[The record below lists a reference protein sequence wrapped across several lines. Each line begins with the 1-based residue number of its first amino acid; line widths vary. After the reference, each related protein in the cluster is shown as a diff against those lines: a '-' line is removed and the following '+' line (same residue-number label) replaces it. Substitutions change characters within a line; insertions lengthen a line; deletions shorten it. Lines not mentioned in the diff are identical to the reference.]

1 MSQSLSKLY
10 VHIIFIFH
18 VKDER
23 ISIRREDEKELYAYM
38 GGIIKINNS
47 FPIKINGTGNHVH
60 VLSTL
65 SKNLSLSNL
74 VEEIKKNSSRWIKTK
89 NIHYQHFA
97 WQGGYAG
104 YSVSQSKISVVT
116 KYIEHQKEHHQNQSF
131 KDEYLKFLQEYAVY
145 FDENY
150 LWK

>member
-10 VHIIFIFH
+10 VHIIFH

-23 ISIRREDEKELYAYM
+23 IPIRREDEKELYAYM
-38 GGIIKINNS
+38 GGIIKKNSS
-47 FPIKINGTGNHVH
+47 FPIKINGTENHVH

-65 SKNLSLSNL
+65 SKNLSLSSL
-74 VEEIKKNSSRWIKTK
+74 VEDIKKNSSRWIKTK
-89 NIHYQHFA
+89 NSYYQHFS

-104 YSVSQSKISVVT
+104 YSVSQSKVTVVAN
-116 KYIEHQKEHHQNQSF
+116 YFEQQKEHHQKQSF
-131 KDEYLKFLQEYAVY
+131 KDEYIQFLQEYAID